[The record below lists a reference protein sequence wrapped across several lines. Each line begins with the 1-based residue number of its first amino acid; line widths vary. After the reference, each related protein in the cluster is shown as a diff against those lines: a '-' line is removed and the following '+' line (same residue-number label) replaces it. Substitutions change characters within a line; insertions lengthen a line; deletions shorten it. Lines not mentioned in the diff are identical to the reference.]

1 MITTHDYYRD
11 FMGIDESSFNEGK
24 RIFKCSN
31 RYLPLNEKYYYPIIK
46 SIWLEEEILSV
57 SPKYYEEIISLQ
69 HDKSK
74 YLDNILEEF
83 LKGHLEFRIR
93 KMHRYAYEKLNKQRT
108 ESRTMTIED
117 GSRLTLKND
126 FDINKYIERKKI
138 IIEEK
143 RQFITI
149 SNEKVSSIAF
159 ISEVTCGGGNIAVF
173 TLEDF
178 RNKGY
183 AKEVIKGCVNWCI
196 DKNVLPIYLV
206 EDDNIYSKKIPEALG
221 FKKISEEWIISE

>member
-1 MITTHDYYRD
+1 MITAHDYYRD
-11 FMGIDESSFNEGK
+11 FMGVDESNFIEGK

-31 RYLPLNEKYYYPIIK
+31 RDVPLNEKYYYPIIK

-57 SPKYYEEIISLQ
+57 SPRYYEEIISLQ
-69 HDKSK
+69 HNESK
-74 YLDNILEEF
+74 YSDNILREF
-83 LKGHLEFRIR
+83 LKSHLGFRIR
-93 KMHRYAYEKLNKQRT
+93 KMHRYAYEKLNKQHT

-117 GSRLTLKND
+117 SSRLSLKGD
-126 FDINKYIERKKI
+126 FDINKYMERKKT

-149 SNEKVSSIAF
+149 DNEKVSAIGF
-159 ISEVTCGGGNIAVF
+159 ISEITCGGGNVVVF

-183 AKEVIKGCVNWCI
+183 AKEVIKGCINWCI
-196 DKNVLPIYLV
+196 GNEVLPIYLV
-206 EDDNIYSKKIPEALG
+206 EDTNVYSKRIPEALG
-221 FKKISEEWIISE
+221 FKKISEEWIISR